1 MAINLSTERSQNFV
15 KQYLTTWKQFLLDQT
30 SEVLRKSLHK
40 GALFYH
46 RFLSWIRISWQRRQA
61 LRSWIPP
68 PLVQI
73 VTCKGIGTFLAPHTL
88 NLVDLC
94 LDGRTSFY
102 DHKTVGLCHN
112 GISGSHEFSFFCQ
125 KCVPHQTFFSHFFMG
140 LLVFNIIHFDC

>member
-1 MAINLSTERSQNFV
+1 MTINLSTERSQNFV
-15 KQYLTTWKQFLLDQT
+15 KQYLTTWKQFLLDQK

-73 VTCKGIGTFLAPHTL
+73 VTCKGIGTLLAPHTL

-94 LDGRTSFY
+94 LDSQPPFMTTKLSA
-102 DHKTVGLCHN
+102 
-112 GISGSHEFSFFCQ
+112 
-125 KCVPHQTFFSHFFMG
+125 CVIMVYPEVMNSLFLSKMCAPIKHFFAFFYGTSG
-140 LLVFNIIHFDC
+140 L